1 MIIHI
6 HIYVYMTAWRIIW
19 SSDRKLAWEGYELTI
34 TEFRSDALT
43 YCLSGHEFNSNSD
56 PFLYS
61 YSNYIVCLVFDF
73 ISSIAFISRHF
84 YFNLKFSW
92 GNHMS
97 VPEWSDTYG
106 IHQWR
111 IIWSSYRKLAWGG
124 FEPTNT
130 EFHSDALTYWAI
142 RPWVQLQLRSNFLQL
157 LQLHRLFSV
166 QFHFGYCLHQL
177 PHLF

>member
-1 MIIHI
+1 
-6 HIYVYMTAWRIIW
+6 MTAWRIIW
-19 SSDRKLAWEGYELTI
+19 SSDRKLAWGGYELTI

-84 YFNLKFSW
+84 YFTLKFSW

-97 VPEWSDTYG
+97 VAEWSDTYG

-124 FEPTNT
+124 FEPTTT
-130 EFHSDALTYWAI
+130 EF
-142 RPWVQLQLRSNFLQL
+142 RSNPLAYLSYQAMSSSHTQSQL
-157 LQLHRLFSV
+157 STTTPSSLFAQCPISFRL
-166 QFHFGYCLHQL
+166 L
-177 PHLF
+177 PSLVAMFVLIEISMR